1 MTHEIT
7 RRAWLSG
14 AGLLALGLSTP
25 ALPRVAGRIPAPV
38 PDLSLPENNVQA
50 LVRIMA
56 SLDEEDVPWWY
67 DGTIYGVVGD
77 EQPRPLI
84 RFEGMELY
92 WMYQL
97 PGGQYELTGNTLTFF
112 RDLETGAMTDTFRN
126 PYTGML
132 NQVQPAVQ
140 GGSRGR
146 GFNISVDGIRFTPAI
161 EQIPPRPLLL
171 NWTFCRDMVWMHN
184 ETAYPP
190 GMAPPRMQ
198 RQTMFTPLADFADPV
213 VRRLPTTFSST
224 VFMPWLRWMEMEDRP
239 GHLVWHASGAKL
251 RSLDDLPAEYRQR
264 AERDHAGYLTAGP
277 SRQPAG

>member
-1 MTHEIT
+1 MTADIT

-14 AGLLALGLSTP
+14 AGLLALGLSAP
-25 ALPRVAGRIPAPV
+25 ALPRVAGRVPAPV
-38 PDLSLPENNVQA
+38 PDLSLPENNVRA

-146 GFNISVDGIRFTPAI
+146 GFNISVDGVRFTPAI

-198 RQTMFTPLADFADPV
+198 RQTMFAPLADFADPV

-224 VFMPWLRWMEMEDRP
+224 VFMPWLRWMDMEDRP

-264 AERDHAGYLTAGP
+264 AERDHAGYLTADP
-277 SRQPAG
+277 ARKPAG